1 MFYKLLNAYTRQFS
15 FPYRGLKY
23 FLKMAKWLSITDK
36 TYKKKLPEGFYMLLT
51 PSEHIQQQLFWYGY
65 YEKTLGDLVKKI
77 LQPGDVFLDIG
88 ANIGYFS
95 LLAANKEPTSKIISF
110 EPVENLFQKLE
121 KNISINNIRNI
132 TGLQV
137 AIGEINEEKELFI
150 SAPDNLGMSSF
161 QQPENYSGRK
171 EKIRVINIDHWFKT
185 ARLSRVDLIKLDI
198 EGSEL
203 AALKGMREV
212 LQNFKPMVIV
222 EINPETLGL
231 FNLTPADIFDYLN
244 KLDFIAYLIA
254 ETGNLE
260 QVKQNEVIQTVN
272 VLFIYREKI
281 KLLSALTAQRSVLSD
296 L

>member
-1 MFYKLLNAYTRQFS
+1 MYYKLLNAYTRQFS

-23 FLKMAKWLSITDK
+23 FLKMAKWLGIADK

-65 YEKTLGDLVKKI
+65 YEKALGDLIKKI

-110 EPVENLFQKLE
+110 EPVECLFQKLE
-121 KNISINNIRNI
+121 KNISINNIGNI
-132 TGLQV
+132 TALHV
-137 AIGEINEEKELFI
+137 AIGEINAERELFI
-150 SAPDNLGMSSF
+150 STPDNLGMSSF
-161 QQPENYSGRK
+161 QEPENYSGKK
-171 EKIRVINIDHWFKT
+171 EKVRVISIDHWFKK
-185 ARLSRVDLIKLDI
+185 AKLSRVDLVKLDI

-203 AALKGMREV
+203 AALRGMQEV
-212 LQNFKPMVIV
+212 LQNFRPVVIA
-222 EINPETLGL
+222 EINPGTLAL

-244 KLDFIAYLIA
+244 KLDFIAYLIT
-254 ETGNLE
+254 ETGKLE
-260 QVKQNEVIQTVN
+260 QVKQNEVMQTVN

-281 KLLSALTAQRSVLSD
+281 KLLSALTAQ
-296 L
+296 